1 MIYIWSLDVYI
12 HIYMC
17 AYMYI
22 LLKTEIA
29 LKEKYLALII

>member
-1 MIYIWSLDVYI
+1 MMFGYIYT
-12 HIYMC
+12 HICIC

-29 LKEKYLALII
+29 LKEKYSALII

>member
-1 MIYIWSLDVYI
+1 MYIYTYI
-12 HIYMC
+12 C

-29 LKEKYLALII
+29 LKEKYSALII